1 MVKSLFN
8 QQMIDFIKRSD
19 IEICYPEII
28 PVEQHSDGTYTI
40 TNSLSQVYISTA
52 AIKDNFSIKTFILF
66 SIIDTYVERLY
77 PELEGK
83 NYFRKLS
90 KLEENRSLDGR
101 VLHESFRLYKLMR
114 NATVHNAS
122 SIYIND
128 VGDLKI
134 QYTFNGTEYEM
145 EITSAG
151 LGYLNT
157 LIYDLIDPFERRSTT
172 YATTLRLSLLS
183 IVRIGIHKFNDEK
196 GKLEDLPKRDTVSLA
211 IGRRYR
217 PDQTH
222 VERRGNLVVVKNPYS
237 PNPSIASFSGVDY
250 TFTVDGQ
257 AYFVP
262 SEALDK
268 HTVSLEKLKDWQFN

>member
-1 MVKSLFN
+1 MQSLFD
-8 QQMIDFIKRSD
+8 QQMIDFIKHSD
-19 IEICYPEII
+19 IEICYPEVI

-83 NYFRKLS
+83 NYYRKLL
-90 KLEENRSLDGR
+90 KLEENRSLDGQ
-101 VLHESFRLYKLMR
+101 VLHDSFRLYKLLR

-122 SIYIND
+122 SINLND
-128 VGDLKI
+128 AGDIKI
-134 QYTFNGTEYEM
+134 RYTFNGTEYEM

-157 LIYDLIDPFERRSTT
+157 LIYDLIDPFERRSST
-172 YATTLRLSLLS
+172 YATAFRLALLTL
-183 IVRIGIHKFNDEK
+183 VRKGIHKFKDEK
-196 GKLEDLPKRDTVSLA
+196 GNLEDMAQRDTLPLA

-217 PDQTH
+217 PDETL
-222 VERRGNLVVVKNPYS
+222 VERRGILVVVKNPYF
-237 PNPSIASFSGVDY
+237 PNPSIASISGVDY

-268 HTVSLEKLKDWQFN
+268 HTISLEKLKDWQIN